1 MFAASSVAAGTMLQ
15 SLTTI
20 STCLVL
26 ALLRSPSLAAVLS
39 QTLTAPLL
47 AAERQQTAV
56 AATLVD
62 RAVGAVATVK
72 AFNAQASKLVAVST
86 ALSRANNKA
95 RKLVSIWGAC
105 DGDSQFVMMAMFV
118 SGTVRSWSGTA
129 NCPRESRSGS
139 DTKAST

>member
-1 MFAASSVAAGTMLQ
+1 
-15 SLTTI
+15 
-20 STCLVL
+20 
-26 ALLRSPSLAAVLS
+26 VLS

-62 RAVGAVATVK
+62 RAVGAVPTVK

-95 RKLVSIWGAC
+95 RKLVSIWGVC
-105 DGDSQFVMMAMFV
+105 DGVSQFVMMAMFV
-118 SGTVRSWSGTA
+118 QGF
-129 NCPRESRSGS
+129 
-139 DTKAST
+139 

>member
-1 MFAASSVAAGTMLQ
+1 MLQ

-47 AAERQQTAV
+47 AAETAV

-62 RAVGAVATVK
+62 RAVGAIATVK
-72 AFNAQASKLVAVST
+72 AFNAQAFELVAVST
-86 ALSRANNKA
+86 ALSRANSKA
-95 RKLVSIWGAC
+95 RKLFSIWGMC
-105 DGDSQFVMMAMFV
+105 DGVSQFVMMVMFV
-118 SGTVRSWSGTA
+118 YGTIRSWSGTA
-129 NCPRESRSGS
+129 NCPRE
-139 DTKAST
+139 T